1 MLKMCLINKSL
12 KITKNITNVYQT
24 TLIDEFFKK
33 DKKSYKLT
41 FFSVIFNYFFYQMT
55 LIDEFLKC

>member
-33 DKKSYKLT
+33 DKKKL
-41 FFSVIFNYFFYQMT
+41 
-55 LIDEFLKC
+55 